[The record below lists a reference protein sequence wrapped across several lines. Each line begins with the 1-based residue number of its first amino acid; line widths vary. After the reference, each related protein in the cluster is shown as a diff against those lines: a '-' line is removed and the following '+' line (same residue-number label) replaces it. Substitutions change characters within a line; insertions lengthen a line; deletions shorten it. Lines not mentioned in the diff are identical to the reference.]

1 MPIEFYSTR
10 GPYGCFSNFSRHS
23 FDLDGAFWTTREHY
37 FQAQK
42 FGGDEDLVEA
52 SPVDAYWGTGW
63 VTGADGTGRNVLG
76 RILMET
82 RATLRG

>member
-1 MPIEFYSTR
+1 MARS
-10 GPYGCFSNFSRHS
+10 G
-23 FDLDGAFWTTREHY
+23 TTREHY

-52 SPVDAYWGTGW
+52 SPVDAYWGTGA
-63 VTGADGTGRNVLG
+63 GGTGRNVLG